1 MPSEKVKREQRDFG
15 DKILPNRSV
24 SDIPEAPSN
33 AKQLEND
40 AGCDGVFANRWTVV
54 RRARIKS

>member
-33 AKQLEND
+33 SKQLENA
-40 AGCDGVFANRWTVV
+40 AGCDGVFANR
-54 RRARIKS
+54 

>member
-1 MPSEKVKREQRDFG
+1 MPSEKVQREQRDFE

-33 AKQLEND
+33 SKQLENA
-40 AGCDGVFANRWTVV
+40 AGCDGVFANR
-54 RRARIKS
+54 